1 MPFKNEFEM
10 PNFKQSNQGMALL
23 RDVLQA
29 QLQETYVNNQPQVI
43 TATQE
48 DIGIPEEDEDLTQF
62 KADPMTMPLST
73 EARQARQLALLGTTT
88 EQETYKKMQAEYQ
101 ANVEANTITPEEVD
115 AMDFLDRIAAVES
128 RGSGDYKAT
137 NGSMTGR
144 YQFDWGQWGPHIMRE
159 TGVKSRDEFLN
170 NPKAQDDF
178 MGGWYDKEVLNKEA
192 ADLYEPFKTVY
203 PDADMETLK
212 MAIHQ
217 AGSTNIRKGIKEGN
231 LKSWTDGNGVG
242 IDEYLRRSKQAKPS
256 GHVLFNEGVDADI
269 SPKLS
274 SKLTELSK
282 ALGIPIHLK
291 SGHRDSKR
299 NAAVGGA
306 KNSAHTRHEAG
317 DLDLDRMGI
326 KTKEQKLALLQKASD
341 LGFQGLGVYNA
352 GIHLDTDES
361 LGVRAW
367 GPNYH
372 SNSIP
377 EWAKPVIDK
386 HVNRN

>member
-23 RDVLQA
+23 RDVLQS
-29 QLQETYVNNQPQVI
+29 QLQETYIQSQPQVI
-43 TATQE
+43 TATPE
-48 DIGIPEEDEDLTQF
+48 DIGIPNEDEDLTQF

-88 EQETYKKMQAEYQ
+88 EQETYKKMQADYQ
-101 ANVEANTITPEEVD
+101 ANVEANTITDDDVD
-115 AMDFLDRIAAVES
+115 GMSFLERIAAVES
-128 RGSGDYKAT
+128 KGSGDYTAV

-144 YQFDWGQWGPHIMRE
+144 YQFEWGQWGPHIMRE
-159 TGVKSRDEFLN
+159 TGVKSREEFLN

-192 ADLYEPFKTVY
+192 GQLYESFKTVY

-231 LKSWTDGNGVG
+231 LKSWTDGNGVS
-242 IDEYLRRSKQAKPS
+242 IDEYLRRSKQANPS
-256 GHVLFNEGVDADI
+256 GHIIFNEGVDADI
-269 SPKLS
+269 SPKLT
-274 SKLTELSK
+274 SKLTDLSK
-282 ALGIPIHLK
+282 ALGISVYLK
-291 SGHRDSKR
+291 SGHRDPER
-299 NAAVGGA
+299 NASVGGA
-306 KNSAHTRHEAG
+306 KNSAHTRHEAC
-317 DLDLDRMGI
+317 DLDLRRMGI
-326 KTKEQKLALLQKASD
+326 TTKEQKLALLEKASE
-341 LGFQGLGVYNA
+341 LGFQGLGVYA
-352 GIHLDTDES
+352 SGIHLDTDES

-377 EWAKPVIDK
+377 DWAKPTIDK